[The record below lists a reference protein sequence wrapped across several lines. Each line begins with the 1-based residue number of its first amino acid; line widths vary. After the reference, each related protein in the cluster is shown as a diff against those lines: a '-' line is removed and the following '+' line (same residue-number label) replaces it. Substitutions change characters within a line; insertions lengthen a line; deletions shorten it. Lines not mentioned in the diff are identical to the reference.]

1 MLLQKRMKVAVIVP
15 IVGNFGRKG
24 FYHSQE
30 IGLGKSVAS
39 HGNEVTVYK
48 CVPLNSADRME
59 TERFGKLTIRYIPT
73 KAYGPHGMLN
83 VNLIDENS
91 DVAFVFS
98 DTQLIIPKL
107 YRFCKR
113 NRITFIPYVGIAHS
127 FQQNFKSMLMDRV
140 FRETT
145 LKVYKNVRVIAKTI
159 DAKEELVKLGVRD
172 CLVAPVGLDSEALKQ
187 DYEKYDRNEIRKKWG
202 FQENDLIISFVARM
216 QPEKHPLEMLDIF
229 TKIRHKNKKLLMV
242 GRGLLENKLYDKV
255 QKLGIGDQIVYNLEL
270 LRNENIRF
278 DENLKRAEDV
288 KFNDDFICKSGTF
301 FLLNKCLYVYN
312 CCNLESV
319 SRKQY
324 KIIRTSGDAYREI
337 ELLENSYGETRD
349 KYKLCGVTENTFYFL
364 KVNIYRKYIYLLD
377 KYGDLIPADE
387 IQKRD
392 IYKEVV
398 SDISSLKRLE
408 IKEKYRLEKM
418 VGAVRRKMKNILK
431 TKRISRQS
439 QEGNK

>member
-1 MLLQKRMKVAVIVP
+1 MFSMRYYNGMKRPAIFTWHKPSPFVLRALDKKLSNICWTIEYMVKLSIVIP
-15 IVGNFGRKG
+15 AYNAEK
-24 FYHSQE
+24 Y
-30 IGLGKSVAS
+30 LGKCLDHILRQTYDNFEIIVVNDAS
-39 HGNEVTVYK
+39 EDCTQNIIESYASQYSMITGVKNEVNQG
-48 CVPLNSADRME
+48 PAASRQRGME
-59 TERFGKLTIRYIPT
+59 TATGKY
-73 KAYGPHGMLN
+73 
-83 VNLIDENS
+83 
-91 DVAFVFS
+91 
-98 DTQLIIPKL
+98 
-107 YRFCKR
+107 
-113 NRITFIPYVGIAHS
+113 ITFVDADDWYSRNDSIELI
-127 FQQNFKSMLMDRV
+127 M
-140 FRETT
+140 REIERNQ
-145 LKVYKNVRVIAKTI
+145 V
-159 DAKEELVKLGVRD
+159 D
-172 CLVAPVGLDSEALKQ
+172 CLMYGYKARHIHGIMIPHNFPYRIRG
-187 DYEKYDRNEIRKKWG
+187 KYDAGALIEIK
-202 FQENDLIISFVARM
+202 
-216 QPEKHPLEMLDIF
+216 EKIQAPAFHYVW
-229 TKIRHKNKKLLMV
+229 NK
-242 GRGLLENKLYDKV
+242 
-255 QKLGIGDQIVYNLEL
+255 VYNLEL